1 MRAVFVYALTMFRR
15 FLRDPVYLFFIFAF
29 PLIFLFI
36 FGTIFGGNNETRF
49 KIALFNDS
57 DSAFA
62 QTFAREIRE
71 AKDSS
76 FDIKD
81 AENLDDAKEKMALG
95 ELDSIIELP
104 AGFGEMN
111 DNDLPS
117 GQINVYY
124 DPAQAQSGQTVA
136 SIMTG
141 VLDGVNVNMTGQ
153 KPPLM
158 VTQVSTGQEGM
169 SQFDYTFAGLLAY
182 TLMSMSVYGLSNQLP
197 SEKKTGALRRIKA
210 TPFRPWQLIIALALV
225 YTALTAISTGV
236 MVAVGVSL
244 FDWHIKGSVVLF
256 AAFSLVSV
264 LALSGFGMVVAAA
277 ARNENQAGMSA
288 QLVAFPMMFLSGV
301 FIPLFIMPEI
311 FKVIS
316 HFIPLTPV
324 AEGLRFITTE
334 GAGLLEIL
342 PQLSLIAAWGV
353 VAYLIAFKVVPWE

>member
-1 MRAVFVYALTMFRR
+1 MRAVLIYALTMFRR

-36 FGTIFGGNNETRF
+36 FGTIYRGNASITFNVAVINHSETEFAKNFVEKFDSGDNETF
-49 KIALFNDS
+49 SVK
-57 DSAFA
+57 
-62 QTFAREIRE
+62 
-71 AKDSS
+71 
-76 FDIKD
+76 KD
-81 AENLDDAKEKMALG
+81 ARDMAAAKEMMSRG

-104 AGFGEMN
+104 AEFGAIK
-111 DNDLPS
+111 DDLPS
-117 GQINVYY
+117 GAMNVYY

-136 SIMTG
+136 TILSGM
-141 VLDGVNVNMTGQ
+141 LDEMNVGMTGQ
-153 KPPLM
+153 KPPLT
-158 VTQVSTGQEGM
+158 VAQVSTGQEGM
-169 SQFDYTFAGLLAY
+169 SRFDYTFAGLFAF

-225 YTALTAISTGV
+225 YMVLTALSAGT
-236 MVAVGVSL
+236 MVAVGVAM

-264 LALSGFGMVVAAA
+264 LAISGFGMIVAAA
-277 ARNENQAGMSA
+277 ARNENQAGLSA
-288 QLVAFPMMFLSGV
+288 QMIAFPMMFLSGIFV
-301 FIPLFIMPEI
+301 PLFIMPEI

-342 PQLSLIAAWGV
+342 PQLGLIAAWGV
-353 VAYLIAFKVVPWE
+353 VAYFIAFRVFKWE